1 MSRVLVIGA
10 STNPTGYAYKAI
22 HALLGNGD
30 EVIPFGVKK
39 GEVAGISI
47 LNDWYEWE
55 FVDTVT
61 LYVSA
66 QNQTEL
72 QQKIIALR
80 PRRVIFNPG
89 TENLSFQELLESK
102 GILAE
107 EACTLVMIATCQ
119 F

>member
-1 MSRVLVIGA
+1 MSRVLVVGA
-10 STNPTGYAYKAI
+10 STNPTRYAYKAI

-47 LNDWYEWE
+47 LNDWHEWE
-55 FVDTVT
+55 GVDTVT
-61 LYVSA
+61 LYVGP
-66 QNQTEL
+66 QNQSEL
-72 QQKIIALR
+72 QQKIIALQ

-89 TENLSFQELLESK
+89 TENPSFQELLESK

-107 EACTLVMIATCQ
+107 EACTLVMIATKQ